1 MRIRCLR
8 GKLCRVEQKKAA
20 VPLALKHEVVDR
32 FIAGE
37 TARELARE
45 YELGGPDVVLRWARQ
60 QRKRGRAREQNE
72 SDSGTEQDEL
82 RREYEKLQAE
92 NAYLRKLI
100 ELKAQDRF

>member
-1 MRIRCLR
+1 M
-8 GKLCRVEQKKAA
+8 EQKKSKL
-20 VPLALKHEVVDR
+20 PLALKHEVVDR

-45 YELGGPDVVLRWARQ
+45 YELGGPDVVLRWARH
-60 QRKRGRAREQNE
+60 QRKRGRVREQNE
-72 SDSGTEQDEL
+72 SDSGTEQDQL

-100 ELKAQDRF
+100 ELKAQGRF

>member
-8 GKLCRVEQKKAA
+8 GKLCRVEQKKSTL
-20 VPLALKHEVVDR
+20 PFALKHEVVDR

-60 QRKRGRAREQNE
+60 QRKRGRVREQNE

-92 NAYLRKLI
+92 KAYLQKLI
-100 ELKAQDRF
+100 ELKAQGRF

>member
-1 MRIRCLR
+1 M
-8 GKLCRVEQKKAA
+8 
-20 VPLALKHEVVDR
+20 PFALKHEVVDR

-60 QRKRGRAREQNE
+60 QRKRGRGREQNE
-72 SDSGTEQDEL
+72 SDSGTEQDQR
-82 RREYEKLQAE
+82 RREYEKPQAE

-100 ELKAQDRF
+100 ELKAQGRF